1 MAYAQDDHRAVHPI
15 IPNRSIGLY
24 FLLSFATLS
33 LYHYWFMQQMVRDV
47 NRICDGDG
55 EQKTP
60 SVGWML
66 LMSILTLGAYQY
78 LWFAHIADRLYN
90 NAQRYQV
97 DSVQDGEI
105 LCMWMILLPGVGAA
119 VAMALMIRDVNHMA
133 QAYNAEQAAVRS
145 RHKRSGERS
154 SEDAKEPYT
163 VPHKKGT
170 SRGSDLALGGLLGLA
185 GSYKNTKI
193 PLKAGEQLVL
203 GRDPKQAGLIIEGQ
217 KISRVHC
224 VVEYKGF
231 EQGYLVTDCSR
242 NGVQI
247 NGRQIEPRVPARVKC
262 GSKLMLPGGEA
273 VFQFL

>member
-119 VAMALMIRDVNHMA
+119 VAMALMIRDVNHIA

-154 SEDAKEPYT
+154 SEDAKYT

-185 GSYKNTKI
+185 GNYKNMKI
-193 PLKAGEQLVL
+193 PLQVGEQLVL

-224 VVEYKGF
+224 IVQYVGF
-231 EQGYLVTDCSR
+231 ERGYLVTDCSR

-247 NGRQIEPRVPARVKC
+247 NGRQIEPRIPAKVKC
-262 GSKLMLPGGEA
+262 GSKLMLPGGEY